1 MRADPHVRYRRDS
14 KREKETDEF
23 VPLSSVQDSSP
34 DPFFTRIVSL
44 EVNLMVS

>member
-1 MRADPHVRYRRDS
+1 MRADPHVRYRRDNNEKK
-14 KREKETDEF
+14 KRMIF
-23 VPLSSVQDSSP
+23 PLSSVQDSST